1 VAETLMRPWNP
12 PLRDRDGP
20 DENDHHLD
28 KLKEW
33 AVHKTAKAI
42 NKSVHVEWQRLLAQ
56 VDPTVLAVHRK
67 VFSATWNCRRA
78 PLISD
83 DALYKEQYVVKDILS
98 YRAAAVAALLCE
110 VIGPANETPIER
122 MQHWRDLFAPAGMGT
137 YHALNA
143 TLMNL
148 PGGIPAGVLHELRSV
163 ILPRPIHNRLE
174 LITTI
179 LAGARTADNFPVFA
193 HATAGEIK
201 EAMRRVSI
209 SLQRRWVHATPEP
222 EELLSPRRN
231 RDVRT
236 AVQYL
241 LDYPEDHH
249 GRLLGLAEK
258 AIRWHG
264 AEGRQMEARKSV
276 KRFGMDRQ
284 LTKPPIPLPKEEG
297 IRFLATVADAV
308 SEGEQMEHCIA
319 SYCEDAVEGRRYLF
333 GADHE
338 GERASVEVSPSGKVV
353 QARGPRNCYNKAA
366 QWAAQVL
373 GKWGRGFPEHYDNNR
388 VEEMVRDYQEDGAM
402 AEVHL
407 PPDAPPP
414 FEHLVP
420 DDIIDDEEFV
430 RMLRAIEA

>member
-1 VAETLMRPWNP
+1 MRPWNP

-20 DENDHHLD
+20 DEENYHLG
-28 KLKEW
+28 KVKEW
-33 AVHKTAKAI
+33 AVKRTELAI
-42 NKSVHVEWQRLLAQ
+42 NKPVHAQWQRLLAQ

-67 VFSATWNCRRA
+67 VFSATWNCRQA
-78 PLISD
+78 ALISD
-83 DALYKEQYVVKDILS
+83 ENLYKERYVVKDIMS

-110 VIGPANETPIER
+110 VIGQANETPIER

-209 SLQRRWVHATPEP
+209 SLQRRWEHEGS
-222 EELLSPRRN
+222 LLPREHLSTRRT
-231 RDVRT
+231 RDIRT
-236 AVQYL
+236 AVYYL

-264 AEGRQMEARKSV
+264 AEGRQMEARKSA
-276 KRFGMDRQ
+276 KRFGTDRQ
-284 LTKPPIPLPKEEG
+284 LMKPPIPLPEVEG

-333 GADHE
+333 GTTTR
-338 GERASVEVSPSGKVV
+338 GKER
-353 QARGPRNCYNKAA
+353 
-366 QWAAQVL
+366 L
-373 GKWGRGFPEHYDNNR
+373 
-388 VEEMVRDYQEDGAM
+388 
-402 AEVHL
+402 
-407 PPDAPPP
+407 
-414 FEHLVP
+414 
-420 DDIIDDEEFV
+420 
-430 RMLRAIEA
+430 